1 LLDPEDLKGTPDEKA
16 VMTQVAEYFHRFASY
31 EQKETSARR
40 VAKFLKFLRDMQT
53 RQQEYEHRVRKLL
66 AWVSEQEKKFTER
79 KFGATLGEAQAAQA
93 DLRKFVV
100 EERPAQEGEKMDLES
115 LLAEIQ
121 TELKVNGR
129 TSYNPPEG
137 LAPEDVQAALDTL
150 TKSQNGYAQAV
161 RDNRFKFVQKAE
173 TKLSDEKVKEIEDSF
188 NHFDS
193 NKNGVL
199 DKLEF
204 KAALSAMS
212 VFFPSDTEF
221 EEVLTRVSGGS
232 SKVTKEQYLNY
243 VQAKYQDKDTPDQIK
258 ESFKAVAGGAD
269 TITLEQLNCRP
280 LTEEDIAWLK
290 ERMPHQSSGGLD
302 YSAFVDSNF
311 SS

>member
-1 LLDPEDLKGTPDEKA
+1 
-16 VMTQVAEYFHRFASY
+16 
-31 EQKETSARR
+31 
-40 VAKFLKFLRDMQT
+40 
-53 RQQEYEHRVRKLL
+53 
-66 AWVSEQEKKFTER
+66 
-79 KFGATLGEAQAAQA
+79 
-93 DLRKFVV
+93 
-100 EERPAQEGEKMDLES
+100 MDLES